1 MASLIIVDDEYN
13 IIELVRKLIECPEIE
28 IIGEALNGWDAYRLV
43 CEKRPDILIT
53 DIRMPGCSGIELI
66 EKVKAEFHETDIIV
80 ISGYRDFE
88 YAHSALKF
96 GVQEYLLK
104 PIKKT
109 ELNSILKKLVKQ
121 KDSRMQEKERQNHLE
136 EKLEKSV
143 QDLRKEF
150 LYQYIL
156 SERGGEED
164 GAGKMRRLF
173 AFQDVIQAAVLKMD
187 VEEWQPM
194 NSIQLREVL
203 ENICGKLYAAIKE
216 ICLDAEYVCMEKQ
229 AVFFLAYQRE
239 EGWEEK
245 AKEMLVQTKQMLK
258 NENYKY
264 GFLRFVFVLGDR
276 VQQPGDIRD
285 SYLTA
290 VKTLEKRVNKEAG
303 IIIDY
308 AQVRKKYYFGSREW
322 FTTQEYKEI
331 VSCTEGYDGD
341 SIMELFETVVF
352 RHTQQLEDM
361 SCAYHI
367 AFAAVK
373 IINAALVS
381 RGFKESAEEFTTQ
394 NMEKR
399 IYDCPSLERIKDS
412 LAVYLESLFR
422 FCTEQQQNKESRPIR
437 IIKEYVN
444 ENYASTITLEDIA
457 RQVYLSPVYVSA
469 TFKAQTGMGFTAYL
483 IEVRMDKAKQLLRS
497 TGMNISEVARKV
509 GYTDVKHF
517 GKLFKKQTGINP
529 AEYRRLFS

>member
-13 IIELVRKLIECPEIE
+13 IIELVRKLIECPDIE
-28 IIGEALNGWDAYRLV
+28 ITGEALNGGDAYRLV

-66 EKVKAEFHETDIIV
+66 EKVKAEFPETDIIV

-104 PIKKT
+104 PIKKA
-109 ELNSILKKLVKQ
+109 ELNSILNKLVKQ
-121 KDSRMQEKERQNHLE
+121 KESRMQEKERQNHLE

-156 SERGGEED
+156 SERAWDED
-164 GAGKMRRLF
+164 GAGKMGRLF
-173 AFQDVIQAAVLKMD
+173 IFQAVAQVAVLKMD
-187 VEEWQPM
+187 MEEWQPM
-194 NSIQLREVL
+194 NSEQLKEVMG
-203 ENICGKLYAAIKE
+203 NISGKLYAVIKE
-216 ICLDAEYVCMEKQ
+216 MCQDAEYVCMENE
-229 AVFFLAYQRE
+229 AVFFLFYQRE
-239 EGWEEK
+239 EGWEGK
-245 AKEMLVQTKQMLK
+245 AKEMLAQIKKTLK

-264 GFLRFVFVLGDR
+264 GFLRFVFAMGEK
-276 VQQPGDIRD
+276 VQRSQDICD
-285 SYLTA
+285 SYETA
-290 VKTLEKRVNKEAG
+290 LKTLEKRVNKEAG
-303 IIIDY
+303 LIIDY

-331 VSCTEGYDGD
+331 VRYTEGYDGD
-341 SIMELFETVVF
+341 SIMELFETVLY
-352 RHTQQLEDM
+352 RHVQQLEDV
-361 SCAYHI
+361 SCAYQI
-367 AFAAVK
+367 ACAAVR

-381 RGFKESAEEFTTQ
+381 RGLKETAEEFKVQ

-399 IYDCPSLERIKDS
+399 IYDSPSQERIKS
-412 LAVYLESLFR
+412 SFAAYLQSLFR

-444 ENYASTITLEDIA
+444 ENYASPITLEEIA

-469 TFKAQTGMGFTAYL
+469 TFKAQTGVGFTAYL
-483 IEVRMDKAKQLLRS
+483 IEVRMDKAKELLRS
-497 TGMNISEVARKV
+497 TGMNVSEVARKV